1 MTPRET
7 GKVPGRHDMKEV
19 EVDIEAMLSEAPLL
33 AELDVKT
40 RRRLSEQGKHRSY
53 KAGEYVVRQGDP
65 ASALYIMLTG
75 RVRVEQEA
83 DGKVETLTDMVPYSF
98 FGEVALIEDTPR
110 TASVK
115 AVEDTDC
122 LLIPSWEFTALVKE
136 YPDVSDVVLR
146 ELIRRL
152 YRREH
157 LVL

>member
-1 MTPRET
+1 M
-7 GKVPGRHDMKEV
+7 
-19 EVDIEAMLSEAPLL
+19 DIEAMLAEVPLL
-33 AELDVKT
+33 SELDAKT
-40 RRRLSEQGKHRSY
+40 RRRLAEQGKRRSY
-53 KAGEYVVRQGDP
+53 HADEYIIRQGDP

-75 RVRVEQEA
+75 RVRVEQETQ
-83 DGKVETLTDMVPYSF
+83 GKVEFLTDLVPYSF

-110 TASVK
+110 TASVM

-152 YRREH
+152 HRREH